1 MKNLKLV
8 GAFTITAALAGVFAG
23 CATERECGLHGCAGD
38 MQITTKVQSL
48 FDQHPEIGTEVN
60 VQTLNHIVYL
70 SGYVSAGEMRSTA
83 EDVARTAPG
92 VSKVIDSIAVTH

>member
-8 GAFTITAALAGVFAG
+8 GAFTMASALAGVFAG
-23 CATERECGLHGCAGD
+23 CATERECGLRGCAGD
-38 MQITTKVQSL
+38 EQITTKVRSL
-48 FDQHPEIGTEVN
+48 FDEHPEIGPEVN

-92 VSKVIDSIAVTH
+92 VSKVIDSI